1 MPSWPTTSELIAPL
15 HLLTYSTLL
24 GTQLY
29 QSFVMVKVAYS
40 SLPSEAFTTL
50 QKHVFPVYFRG
61 QCAFVIF
68 SAVTFP
74 QGPAALFQTKGD
86 WIPFLVAGITAAL
99 NLAVYGPR
107 TSRLM
112 MIRRFRGM
120 SILLTAGMTIDFAC
134 CRRS

>member
-1 MPSWPTTSELIAPL
+1 LPAAAIAFRKMLSWPSISQLVAPI
-15 HLLTYSTLL
+15 HLLTHSTLL

-40 SLPSEAFTTL
+40 SLPTEAFTTL
-50 QKHVFPVYFRG
+50 QKHVFPIYFRG
-61 QCAFVIF
+61 QCTLLILSV
-68 SAVTFP
+68 VTFP
-74 QGPAALFQTKGD
+74 HGPAALFHTKGD

-112 MIRRFRGM
+112 MIRRFKGM
-120 SILLTAGMTIDFAC
+120 PIFMIT
-134 CRRS
+134 